1 MPPCPCHALPLGGVF
16 TLATKRIKSTMK
28 TGVKWQLKVTMAIC
42 IAVAVPSQSQTSS
55 RASEVGGN
63 NVSGSDD
70 VHGFKSGIPRL
81 TTERQ
86 SNSLQQ
92 LLDTTRAKNS
102 VAQGVAT
109 TVEHTQLASLEA
121 QAVPKSAQQQSNQI
135 DSSAAQTKEEL
146 ALKTA

>member
-63 NVSGSDD
+63 NASGSDD
-70 VHGFKSGIPRL
+70 VHGFKSGIPRP
-81 TTERQ
+81 TTKRQ
-86 SNSLQQ
+86 SNS
-92 LLDTTRAKNS
+92 RARNS
-102 VAQGVAT
+102 AAQGAET
-109 TVEHTQLASLEA
+109 TAEHAQLTALEG
-121 QAVPKSAQQQSNQI
+121 QAVPNSAQQQSNQI
-135 DSSAAQTKEEL
+135 D
-146 ALKTA
+146 